1 MSRIAA
7 VVKKHLKGMSDT
19 EIRSKYPELYAYL
32 RKGAKVGR
40 RSGRAY
46 RMDPDEIMAWGLT
59 NPEMQSLMKSI
70 KDPKGP
76 SVWSSFVTAVRELMG
91 LAESENT
98 AFDSLLTAYE
108 GAYSYKVGEAID
120 PNATK
125 GGSSAMGPRLNIQIS
140 DELYQAAIFY
150 GLNENGFIPDNAL
163 QKDINA
169 FKSLLERNGLTL
181 AKAKNGGLYVAI
193 KNTRIPYD
201 LYTAYDVQQEELNRE
216 IAEIEALE
224 EQAQRER
231 ELQERLREIHDA
243 DVKPYTGRDFEGPS
257 KEMAMPDKLVDPA
270 STIADVVTKGRAM
283 GYRDAAIRALLI
295 KRFGKENIDA
305 INQAMTEYFDAGRA
319 IPEAFG
325 NVEGGIDVGREIYSD
340 VRRQLD
346 EFIVSKRKKLT
357 KKQRAERIA
366 DLRQRFPEDKELNDT
381 KLLRKHSKDFIPPS
395 MSIVRA
401 AALNFLESNE
411 QFKQQPK
418 QVQEELLVSFDKALK
433 TRANRDIQARIMRL
447 RFALRERKRGEKN
460 LKKVQNELR
469 ALIREVLPKSGY
481 SAAQVNT
488 LLEAVVNTNEK
499 TIATQAEKVLN
510 LVEGQRN
517 KMRKAL
523 IKNMVGFVKKS
534 KTTYRTKSGRIRTR
548 TLDAPGQAYFE
559 AIFPILSALAKND
572 LEAISR
578 INDKL
583 VNNPDVDLAVAR
595 YMAREQLTTREQRL
609 VDEAAAFDM
618 FGDLQEKSLEELEAI
633 FEDIRLAAGFS
644 RVALKNTRLARA
656 ARYKRVDDAATD
668 SLAEEYPFLIDEQ
681 GNPLNRNQIEAIRNI
696 INQKLRS
703 GTYREKVEA
712 LRAYMKLWSTRGVGK
727 VMENMARPVRSLG
740 TLTNGVSNFLY
751 RNVYDAVN
759 EMDEQ
764 YLVGAFEQ
772 KDELDAMAASIEGI
786 KSFKDLIAILY
797 DGNTKNFTLRTKQG
811 ASYQNV
817 FNKDQAMRI
826 YALSLNP
833 VQAQKLEA
841 QGFTPEV
848 MAELKEFIGPELV
861 QFADKA
867 VEYLSTSY
875 YESVNDVYRRVNDIN
890 LPYVENYFP
899 TRSVTG
905 QIQQELLTTA
915 DFSRIFDAETS
926 PAFKDR
932 TDTKSEVDLSAS
944 LSFSQTLT
952 NHIEQMERYKA
963 YAEGTKQIN
972 HLFKNKMLDA
982 SLEAFKLNDHMRKMV
997 NWAINPNSA
1006 RLAAVQKY
1014 EWLDPLLNAFSKA
1027 VLGFKFFQIPKQLS
1041 SFITALQEYQYR
1053 TEDRIPII
1061 DPIID
1066 RLAFMAEYAAILPA
1080 VFLDL
1085 GRVLSTET
1093 PKGPVYE
1100 AMGIS
1105 KTFARRLEQFST
1117 GNIYTLESG
1126 VTTFR
1131 SIDKQEAAVGKGIR
1145 FFRKAQAGPIMI
1157 GDAGAIMA
1165 YLVTYR
1171 RNIKNGMDP
1180 AEALLKFND
1189 YNITQQ
1195 SRRPGDKVPAQI
1207 SGNALERT
1215 FIMFGS
1221 SIIGL
1226 TNNAIIGWQNMV
1238 RDVKRG
1244 KAPKSS
1250 DARRVWLSIVSA
1262 NVLFSL
1268 VSNASI
1274 FLLSDDDDEKRRA
1287 LQDALISPLNGLFM
1301 IPIVGGSLEAMA
1313 KAELYGHQMKGSSID
1328 VFERTYR
1335 DAKKGLREGDV
1346 VEVVKPVTE
1355 LVLGANL
1362 DPFIA
1367 LGELVGN
1374 KMFDLDVDVDDATY
1388 EALGIPKSQRPE

>member
-1 MSRIAA
+1 
-7 VVKKHLKGMSDT
+7 
-19 EIRSKYPELYAYL
+19 
-32 RKGAKVGR
+32 
-40 RSGRAY
+40 
-46 RMDPDEIMAWGLT
+46 
-59 NPEMQSLMKSI
+59 
-70 KDPKGP
+70 
-76 SVWSSFVTAVRELMG
+76 
-91 LAESENT
+91 
-98 AFDSLLTAYE
+98 
-108 GAYSYKVGEAID
+108 
-120 PNATK
+120 
-125 GGSSAMGPRLNIQIS
+125 
-140 DELYQAAIFY
+140 
-150 GLNENGFIPDNAL
+150 
-163 QKDINA
+163 
-169 FKSLLERNGLTL
+169 
-181 AKAKNGGLYVAI
+181 
-193 KNTRIPYD
+193 
-201 LYTAYDVQQEELNRE
+201 
-216 IAEIEALE
+216 
-224 EQAQRER
+224 
-231 ELQERLREIHDA
+231 
-243 DVKPYTGRDFEGPS
+243 
-257 KEMAMPDKLVDPA
+257 
-270 STIADVVTKGRAM
+270 
-283 GYRDAAIRALLI
+283 
-295 KRFGKENIDA
+295 
-305 INQAMTEYFDAGRA
+305 
-319 IPEAFG
+319 
-325 NVEGGIDVGREIYSD
+325 
-340 VRRQLD
+340 
-346 EFIVSKRKKLT
+346 
-357 KKQRAERIA
+357 
-366 DLRQRFPEDKELNDT
+366 
-381 KLLRKHSKDFIPPS
+381 
-395 MSIVRA
+395 
-401 AALNFLESNE
+401 
-411 QFKQQPK
+411 
-418 QVQEELLVSFDKALK
+418 
-433 TRANRDIQARIMRL
+433 
-447 RFALRERKRGEKN
+447 
-460 LKKVQNELR
+460 
-469 ALIREVLPKSGY
+469 
-481 SAAQVNT
+481 
-488 LLEAVVNTNEK
+488 
-499 TIATQAEKVLN
+499 
-510 LVEGQRN
+510 
-517 KMRKAL
+517 
-523 IKNMVGFVKKS
+523 
-534 KTTYRTKSGRIRTR
+534 
-548 TLDAPGQAYFE
+548 
-559 AIFPILSALAKND
+559 
-572 LEAISR
+572 
-578 INDKL
+578 
-583 VNNPDVDLAVAR
+583 
-595 YMAREQLTTREQRL
+595 
-609 VDEAAAFDM
+609 
-618 FGDLQEKSLEELEAI
+618 
-633 FEDIRLAAGFS
+633 
-644 RVALKNTRLARA
+644 VALKNTRLARA

-1180 AEALLKFND
+1180 AEAL
-1189 YNITQQ
+1189 
-1195 SRRPGDKVPAQI
+1195 PAVAA
-1207 SGNALERT
+1207 SGR
-1215 FIMFGS
+1215 
-1221 SIIGL
+1221 
-1226 TNNAIIGWQNMV
+1226 
-1238 RDVKRG
+1238 
-1244 KAPKSS
+1244 
-1250 DARRVWLSIVSA
+1250 
-1262 NVLFSL
+1262 
-1268 VSNASI
+1268 
-1274 FLLSDDDDEKRRA
+1274 
-1287 LQDALISPLNGLFM
+1287 
-1301 IPIVGGSLEAMA
+1301 
-1313 KAELYGHQMKGSSID
+1313 
-1328 VFERTYR
+1328 
-1335 DAKKGLREGDV
+1335 
-1346 VEVVKPVTE
+1346 
-1355 LVLGANL
+1355 
-1362 DPFIA
+1362 
-1367 LGELVGN
+1367 
-1374 KMFDLDVDVDDATY
+1374 
-1388 EALGIPKSQRPE
+1388 